1 MLGLTQ
7 YFLRLRAAGVALM
20 PSVAVALGLIGVSG
34 ATADDGA
41 RNPGSRTGTVLRYR
55 IDAAEVRAQWLR
67 SVQADVRRV
76 LKEEKIGHGGALIGE
91 NQVRVTLRDASKTD
105 QAVSRLKTLAER
117 STSYQFRTGY
127 DVTVA
132 AGENGQIVMEPS
144 PEGLRK
150 REDGTLS
157 RAVEVVRRRVD
168 PDGSA
173 GASVTT
179 EGTDGILV
187 EFAGLDVSE
196 VSARIA
202 TPARLT
208 FQFVDASG
216 PSQEAGASAI
226 PPGDELLPDGTEA
239 GRFLL
244 LSKEAA
250 VTSDD
255 FRDAS
260 ANILPLEH
268 EPCVDFELTAAGAA
282 AFARLTRDNIGKRV
296 AIVLDGKILSA
307 PVIRSGIAGGRGVIT
322 GHFTVAE
329 ASRIALLLRSGAL
342 PAPLLL
348 VEERTIELT
357 ARRRE

>member
-20 PSVAVALGLIGVSG
+20 PSVAVALGLMGVSG

-105 QAVSRLKTLAER
+105 QAVTRLKALAVG

-127 DVTVA
+127 DLTVA
-132 AGENGQIVMEPS
+132 AGENGQIVLEPS

-150 REDGTLS
+150 REDGMLS
-157 RAVEVVRRRVD
+157 RVVEVVRRRVD
-168 PDGSA
+168 PDGST
-173 GASVTT
+173 GASVTA
-179 EGTDGILV
+179 EGKDGISV

-196 VSARIA
+196 VNARIA

-216 PSQEAGASAI
+216 PSQEAGSSAI

-244 LSKEAA
+244 LYKEA
-250 VTSDD
+250 TLGSDD
-255 FRDAS
+255 VREAS
-260 ANILPLEH
+260 AGIEPPQY
-268 EPCVDFELTAAGAA
+268 EPCVNFELTAAGAA
-282 AFARLTRDNIGKRV
+282 AFARLTQDNIGRRL

-307 PVIRSGIAGGRGVIT
+307 PVIRSGIPGGRGMII